1 MAKAKAKVKKSKKSY
16 KLETFKNKYTKRNYT
31 VTITCPEFTS
41 LCPKTGL
48 PDFGTIV
55 IEYIPDKLCI
65 ELKSLKYYLFGYRN
79 KGIFYES
86 AVNKITDDLKNIL
99 NPKEITVTGNFS
111 SRGGI
116 TTSVSA
122 KHIRPK

>member
-1 MAKAKAKVKKSKKSY
+1 MAKAKVKKSKKSY

-65 ELKSLKYYLFGYRN
+65 ELKSLKYYIFGYRN

-99 NPKEITVTGNFS
+99 NPKEITVTGNFT

-116 TTSVSA
+116 TTSVQA
-122 KHIRPK
+122 KH